1 MEADCRAAIKQI
13 AVQQYADGLCDYGYT
28 QVRCYGVAFFR
39 KKALV
44 RLG

>member
-1 MEADCRAAIKQI
+1 MEGDCRTAIAQI
-13 AVQQYADGLCDYGYT
+13 AEQKYADGLSDYAL
-28 QVRCYGVAFFR
+28 VRCYGVAFFR